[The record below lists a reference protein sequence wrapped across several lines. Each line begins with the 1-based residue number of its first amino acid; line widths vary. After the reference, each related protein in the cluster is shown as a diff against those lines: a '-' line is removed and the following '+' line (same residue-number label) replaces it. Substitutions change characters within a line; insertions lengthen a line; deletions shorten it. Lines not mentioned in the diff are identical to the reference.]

1 MNCDS
6 FVGYLHYP
14 RQSDF
19 FMPTRTPA
27 TTSSPHLPDGFAA
40 ITGFAK

>member
-1 MNCDS
+1 
-6 FVGYLHYP
+6 
-14 RQSDF
+14 
-19 FMPTRTPA
+19 MPTRTPA